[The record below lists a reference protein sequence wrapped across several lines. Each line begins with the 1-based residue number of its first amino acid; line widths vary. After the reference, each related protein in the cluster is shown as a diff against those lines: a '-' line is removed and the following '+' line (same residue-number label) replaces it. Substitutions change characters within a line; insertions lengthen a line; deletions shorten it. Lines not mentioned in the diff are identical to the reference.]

1 MGRHSTFSC
10 GGDNHGIDFQ
20 LYDGAYGS
28 DLLVSACSTEAIRP
42 RSRRTRGHRIFR
54 QAARLHRSDTSDTV
68 DPFGAQA
75 DTAESLTNVSFHL
88 EDVLENGALKDA
100 CAVWERDPTNRRKKL
115 LCGKSM
121 FFYEGFDGIGV
132 PQTVFDFFP
141 NKMPEIVGEA
151 YSAYGLVPDPF
162 SEEGRP
168 LGFLP
173 VGSSAGSRR
182 SRMDAPRVTSG
193 RCPMVVM
200 R

>member
-1 MGRHSTFSC
+1 MVSIFNCMMALMVAT
-10 GGDNHGIDFQ
+10 
-20 LYDGAYGS
+20 
-28 DLLVSACSTEAIRP
+28 LVSACSTSDSPEV
-42 RSRRTRGHRIFR
+42 S
-54 QAARLHRSDTSDTV
+54 SDTGAPDISSGGEAAPVGPDTV

-151 YSAYGLVPDPF
+151 YAAYGLVPDPF

-168 LGFLP
+168 WVSLP

-182 SRMDAPRVTSG
+182 LRMDAPRVTSG
-193 RCPMVVM
+193 RCPMVVT